1 MRKKTTEVKLSNSR
15 SVFVR
20 AGKGNY
26 EIALP
31 DHHNEGFYLRHVRGI
46 MPDELRALAE
56 CIQRALEEAGN
67 DQ

>member
-1 MRKKTTEVKLSNSR
+1 MRRKTVEVKLSNSR

-20 AGKGNY
+20 AGRGTY

-31 DHHNEGFYLRHVRGI
+31 DHHDEGFRLRHVRGI

-56 CIQRALEEAGN
+56 CIRQALEANN

>member
-1 MRKKTTEVKLSNSR
+1 MRHKTTEVKLSNAR

-20 AGKGNY
+20 VGRGDY

-31 DHHNEGFYLRHVRGI
+31 DHRNEGFYLRHVRGI

-56 CIQRALEEAGN
+56 CIKQALEESSE
-67 DQ
+67 Q

>member
-1 MRKKTTEVKLSNSR
+1 MKRKTVEVKLSNAR

-20 AGKGNY
+20 PGRGNY

-56 CIQRALEEAGN
+56 CIDKALKEANN
-67 DQ
+67 D